1 MANLSIS
8 PAVIN
13 EARAVGIKISSFC
26 EGKLR
31 EETQRRRDQQWN
43 EQHAAFLGEYTKL
56 IEKEGV
62 ALEEFR
68 SF

>member
-1 MANLSIS
+1 MANLSIA
-8 PAVIN
+8 PAIIN

-26 EGKLR
+26 EDKLR

-43 EQHAAFLGEYTKL
+43 EQHAAFLDEYTKL
-56 IEKEGV
+56 IEKEGI

-68 SF
+68 TF

>member
-1 MANLSIS
+1 MANLSIA

-13 EARAVGIKISSFC
+13 EARAVGIKVSSFC
-26 EGKLR
+26 EDKLR

-43 EQHAAFLGEYTKL
+43 ERHAAFLDEYSKL
-56 IEKEGV
+56 IEKEGI

-68 SF
+68 TF

>member
-1 MANLSIS
+1 MANLSIA
-8 PAVIN
+8 PEIIN

-26 EGKLR
+26 EDKLR

-43 EQHAAFLGEYTKL
+43 EQNAAFLDAYAKL

-68 SF
+68 TF

>member
-1 MANLSIS
+1 MANLSIAPEIIS
-8 PAVIN
+8 

-26 EGKLR
+26 EDKLR

-43 EQHAAFLGEYTKL
+43 KRNAVFLDAYAKL
-56 IEKEGV
+56 IEEEGV

-68 SF
+68 TF

>member
-1 MANLSIS
+1 MANLSIA
-8 PAVIN
+8 PEIIH
-13 EARAVGIKISSFC
+13 EALAVGIKISSFC
-26 EGKLR
+26 EDKLR

-43 EQHAAFLGEYTKL
+43 EQNVAFLDAYAKL
-56 IEKEGV
+56 IENEGV